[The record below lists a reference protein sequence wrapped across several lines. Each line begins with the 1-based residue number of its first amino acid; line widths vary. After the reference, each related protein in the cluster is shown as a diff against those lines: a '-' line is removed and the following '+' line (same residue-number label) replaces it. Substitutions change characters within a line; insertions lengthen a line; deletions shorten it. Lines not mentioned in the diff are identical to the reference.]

1 LPKLTIHED
10 ELMSGAAED
19 DQYQLM
25 AAPEISG
32 GQNAPPGPGPLP
44 EQS

>member
-25 AAPEISG
+25 APEISG